1 MYGQM
6 RGSVGAG
13 SIGAVS
19 GAASGI
25 LPFTGATV
33 LWWLITGLI
42 LIIAGITAMSLVPKR
57 QR

>member
-6 RGSVGAG
+6 RGSVGAVG
-13 SIGAVS
+13 

-25 LPFTGATV
+25 LPFTGASV

-42 LIIAGITAMSLVPKR
+42 LITAGITAMSLVPKR